1 MHPQWSHSRQGTAWR
16 SSELAEGLN
25 IGSTLMVFTFCLFW
39 AVSDQIQDLLH
50 SKQVLSLWASAPG
63 TGPACSEVLLFPSCP
78 KDGLTALLIYMRLSQ
93 HNNKR
98 WQVLRFLILRL
109 LLLLLPPSPT
119 HFVHF
124 RVRLF
129 LALHGGLGKGL
140 GVEISELNKVCSPV
154 PSIQGNVF
162 KQFSLYSKKC
172 S

>member
-1 MHPQWSHSRQGTAWR
+1 MAG
-16 SSELAEGLN
+16 AEVPDPKV
-25 IGSTLMVFTFCLFW
+25 IPF
-39 AVSDQIQDLLH
+39 I
-50 SKQVLSLWASAPG
+50 AS
-63 TGPACSEVLLFPSCP
+63 
-78 KDGLTALLIYMRLSQ
+78 
-93 HNNKR
+93 
-98 WQVLRFLILRL
+98 
-109 LLLLLPPSPT
+109 PSPT

-162 KQFSLYSKKC
+162 KHFSLYSKKC